1 MAVESTIRSIG
12 VIGTPGCGK
21 TTFCQQSNLPVIDLA
36 DYAREHDCL
45 GEAGADGAAEMDVE
59 KLSKMWKNPDHL
71 TLVDGHLAHHLPV
84 DAILVLRCNPD
95 KLSKRLESRGYSTKK
110 IRDNCEVE
118 LMGGPWFDG
127 LVGDKRP
134 IYEIELN
141 ESSSKNAVEW
151 INSGCPPHTTA
162 RTALDWITQE

>member
-21 TTFCQQSNLPVIDLA
+21 TTFCQQSNLPVIDMT
-36 DYAREHDCL
+36 DYAREHGCL
-45 GEAGADGAAEMDVE
+45 GEVEDDGAAEMDVE
-59 KLSKMWKNPDHL
+59 MLSKMWRSPDNL

-84 DAILVLRCNPD
+84 DAILILRCNLD
-95 KLSKRLESRGYSTKK
+95 ELSKRLESRGYSAKK
-110 IRDNCEVE
+110 VRDNYEVE
-118 LMGGPWFDG
+118 LMGGPWIDG

-134 IYEIELN
+134 IYETV
-141 ESSSKNAVEW
+141 SSDLGFKNAIEW

-162 RTALDWITQE
+162 RTALDWISQE

>member
-1 MAVESTIRSIG
+1 MAVEPTIRSIG

-21 TTFCQQSNLPVIDLA
+21 TTFCQQSNMPIIDLA
-36 DYAREHDCL
+36 DYAKEHDCL

-59 KLSKMWKNPDHL
+59 KLSKKWKNPDRL

-84 DAILVLRCNPD
+84 DAILVIRCNPD
-95 KLSKRLESRGYSTKK
+95 ELSKRLESRGYSNKK

-134 IYEIELN
+134 IFEIELS
-141 ESSSKNAVEW
+141 ESSSKKAVEW
-151 INSGCPPHTTA
+151 INSGCPPHTTVG
-162 RTALDWITQE
+162 TALDWIAQE

>member
-36 DYAREHDCL
+36 DYARKHNCL
-45 GEAGADGAAEMDVE
+45 GEAGVDGAAEMDVE
-59 KLSKMWKNPDHL
+59 KLSKKWKNPDQL

-84 DAILVLRCNPD
+84 DALLVLRCKPD
-95 KLSKRLESRGYSTKK
+95 DLAKRLESRGYSKKK
-110 IRDNCEVE
+110 IRANYEVE

-127 LVGDKRP
+127 LVGDERP
-134 IYEIELN
+134 IFEIE
-141 ESSSKNAVEW
+141 SSELGIKNAVEW
-151 INSGCPPHTTA
+151 LNAGCPPHTTA
-162 RTALDWITQE
+162 GTALDWIAQE